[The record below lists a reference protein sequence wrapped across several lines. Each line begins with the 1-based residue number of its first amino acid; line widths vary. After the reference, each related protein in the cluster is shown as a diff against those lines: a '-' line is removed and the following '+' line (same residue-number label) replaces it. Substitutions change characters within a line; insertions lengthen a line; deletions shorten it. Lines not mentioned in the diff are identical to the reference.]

1 VKVVLDMN
9 LSPLWVRFLANEGIE
24 AVHWASVGD
33 PRAPDAVVMTW
44 VRERE
49 SVVITHDLDF
59 SALLATTD
67 ATGPSVLQVR
77 TGDVLPDAIG
87 NDVVAALRDH
97 ARALED
103 GAIVRLNKLS
113 ARVRILPIRGRR
125 A

>member
-1 VKVVLDMN
+1 
-9 LSPLWVRFLANEGIE
+9 
-24 AVHWASVGD
+24 
-33 PRAPDAVVMTW
+33 
-44 VRERE
+44 
-49 SVVITHDLDF
+49 
-59 SALLATTD
+59 
-67 ATGPSVLQVR
+67 VR
-77 TGDVLPDAIG
+77 TEDVLPDAIG